1 MTDAKSRGRVAGSR
15 GRREEGRDIEK
26 KLSGLV
32 RYRIARREEE
42 EAGRREQAK
51 TPFDA
56 AGIQGEARHHHKGRD
71 EGVTGGE
78 ETKGEGGR

>member
-32 RYRIARREEE
+32 KYRIARREEE

-51 TPFDA
+51 THLLTRRVFKA
-56 AGIQGEARHHHKGRD
+56 KRG
-71 EGVTGGE
+71 TT
-78 ETKGEGGR
+78 TKGATRV